1 MPGKMVDKMKKLMGF
16 EEEYDMDNESFE
28 EEVEQLGIVATPREV
43 SKNNKIVNIHATT
56 QMKVIL
62 YEPSNYE
69 EVPTIVD
76 NLKNRKAVI
85 VNLQSI
91 QDAETAKT
99 IFDFLNGA
107 IYALE
112 GTIQKVSSGIFVL
125 APNNIDIDA
134 NIKRELEN
142 KVLFPWQK

>member
-1 MPGKMVDKMKKLMGF
+1 MSGKMVDKMKKLMGF
-16 EEEYDMDNESFE
+16 EEEYDMENESFE
-28 EEVEQLGIVATPREV
+28 EEVEQLGIVATRDIP
-43 SKNNKIVNIHATT
+43 KNNKIVNIHATT

-69 EVPTIVD
+69 EVPAIVD

-91 QDAETAKT
+91 HDAETAKT

>member
-1 MPGKMVDKMKKLMGF
+1 MSGKMVDKMKKLMGF
-16 EEEYDMDNESFE
+16 EEEYDMENESFE
-28 EEVEQLGIVATPREV
+28 EEVEQLGIVATRDIPK
-43 SKNNKIVNIHATT
+43 SNKIVNIHATT

-69 EVPTIVD
+69 EVPAIVD

-91 QDAETAKT
+91 HDAETAKT